1 MEKLTREEALGRTQ
15 GTCLK
20 GHLYGT
26 TYNDLVNLFGEPT
39 FPEPSGDDKVQVTW
53 VIEHDEEVFTIYD
66 WKTYSRQETTEELT
80 EWNVGAKVYAGDFIT
95 MVETKLT
102 EINKA

>member
-15 GTCLK
+15 GSSLK
-20 GHLYGT
+20 GHLYGV

-39 FPEPSGDDKVQVTW
+39 FPEPSGDDKVQVEW

-66 WKTYSRQETTEELT
+66 WKTYSRRETTEELT

>member
-1 MEKLTREEALGRTQ
+1 MEKLDREEALERIQ
-15 GTCLK
+15 GTSLK
-20 GHLYGT
+20 GHLYGV

-39 FPEPSGDDKVQVTW
+39 FPEPSGDDKVQVEW

-66 WKTYSRQETTEELT
+66 WKTYSRRETTEELT

-95 MVETKLT
+95 MVEIKLT